1 MVKSPGAGAAA
12 HGGTMERTVADFL
25 TYLERGRQASPH
37 TVRAYTTDLRQLLA
51 YLDATG
57 IHDPAAV
64 THRTLRAF
72 LADLAAG
79 AVGPRSRARKLA
91 AIRSLFR
98 FLVRE
103 GRLAANPARLV
114 SAPRAPRPLP
124 RVLTIDEVLRLLA
137 VPNLATAAGRRD
149 RAILELFY
157 GCGLRI
163 SEVSRLSEADL
174 AAGNDWLTVHGKG
187 RKVRRVPVVGEARAA
202 LGRYLADPERPAPRR
217 DADGVPLWL
226 TAAGDRLTAGQLHG
240 LVKAAVRAAGL
251 PGATAA
257 HALRHTYATHLL
269 EGGADLRSIQELLGH
284 ASLSTTQQYA
294 HVDLQHLLEQ
304 YDRAHPRAH
313 GGRGCDR
320 ARGD

>member
-1 MVKSPGAGAAA
+1 
-12 HGGTMERTVADFL
+12 MERAVADFL

-51 YLDATG
+51 HFDAAG
-57 IHDPAAV
+57 ITDPAAV
-64 THRTLRAF
+64 SHRHLRAF
-72 LADLAAG
+72 LAHLAEAG
-79 AVGPRSRARKLA
+79 VGPRSRARKLA

-103 GRLAANPARLV
+103 GRLEANPARLV
-114 SAPRAPRPLP
+114 SPPRAPKPLP
-124 RVLTIDEVLRLLA
+124 RILTIDEVLGLLA
-137 VPNLATAAGRRD
+137 APNLATATGRRD

-163 SEVSRLSEADL
+163 SEVSRLSEEDL
-174 AAGNDWLTVHGKG
+174 STDRGWLTVHGKG
-187 RKVRRVPVVGEARAA
+187 SKVRRTPVVGEARGA
-202 LGRYLADPERPAPRR
+202 LGGYLGDPERPSPV
-217 DADGVPLWL
+217 ADENGTPLFV
-226 TAAGDRLTAGQLHG
+226 TAGGDRLSARNLHTV
-240 LVKAAVRAAGL
+240 VKEAVRAAGL
-251 PGATAA
+251 PAATSA

-269 EGGADLRSIQELLGH
+269 EGGADLRAIQELLGH

-313 GGRGCDR
+313 G
-320 ARGD
+320 RGD